1 MKVRFTEAAR
11 DDIARIHEFIA
22 RENPQVAAQGRFRH

>member
-11 DDIARIHEFIA
+11 DDIANIHAFIA
-22 RENPQVAAQGRFRH
+22 REKPKAATQVVAGI